1 MYCKNCGK
9 EIMEEALFCPKC
21 GQKLND
27 GLLKSSQQL
36 NNIISSVKTVA
47 NDKVKPATSNAV
59 GTVKNIF
66 KDKAKV
72 KKISIA
78 VIAVLIV
85 VVSAGLLISNIGK
98 SDTIVGTWENSDGE
112 VCFVLEKDGSCRV
125 TSNQKVVGKAA
136 VSYKIAESGTITFY
150 DQFYYPYEPL
160 NYEIQK
166 GKLYITTG
174 SEEYGF
180 DEEYEFVRS
189 KK

>member
-27 GLLKSSQQL
+27 GILKSSQQL

-98 SDTIVGTWENSDGE
+98 NDTIVGTWENSDGE

-125 TSNQKVVGKAA
+125 TSSQKVTGRDSVY
-136 VSYKIAESGTITFY
+136 YKTAESGTITFY
-150 DQFYYPYEPL
+150 DQFYYPYTQL

-166 GKLYITTG
+166 GKLYITT
-174 SEEYGF
+174 SS
-180 DEEYEFVRS
+180 DEYEFVRS